1 MYAWMRR
8 LEVILTSTKRKKK
21 LVFGANRF
29 IDGDD
34 LSIDVHGFKYMST
47 LKDECI
53 VKINNLTYHEVLQII
68 HGEFYDVEVK
78 AGYESTSVNT
88 IFKGGVLYISND
100 VNDRKTNTVIILCA
114 SQLVAKY
121 GQKRLNLSLN
131 SGVNMYSAL
140 RFICKQASIPSSDV
154 NVSSQFKKKFLQE
167 LTTIDNTA
175 ASYIDKLCKDNSA
188 YISNADSITGG
199 IVSLFDAA
207 KSNNRIIDLNKDNI
221 ILQNYPH
228 LNTDGVDLSVMPT
241 FNFMCGDVVKID
253 NSIIQIPVNDKSEI
267 SKNYGYFLD
276 KDGMYMIYQMEYT
289 LQNRGPS
296 FQLAM
301 LCKSRSLISKLAG
314 EI

>member
-8 LEVILTSTKRKKK
+8 LEVTLTSTKRKKR

-34 LSIDVHGFKYMST
+34 LAIDVHGFKYMST

-53 VKINNLTYHEVLQII
+53 IKINNLTYNEVLQII

-78 AGYESTSVNT
+78 AGYESTSINT

-100 VNDRKTNTVIILCA
+100 VNDRKTNTIIILCA
-114 SQLVAKY
+114 SKLVAKY

-131 SGVNMYSAL
+131 SGVNMYAAL
-140 RFICKQASIPSSDV
+140 RFICKRAAIPSSET
-154 NVSSQFKKKFLQE
+154 NISTQFKKKFLQE

-175 ASYIDKLCKDNSA
+175 ASYIDKLCNENDT
-188 YISNADSITGG
+188 YIPNADAITNG

-221 ILQNYPH
+221 ILQSYPH

-241 FNFMCGDVVKID
+241 LNFMCGDVVKID
-253 NSIIQIPVNDKSEI
+253 NSIIQIPVTDKSEI

-296 FQLAM
+296 FQLKM
-301 LCKSRSLISKLAG
+301 LCKSRSLISNLAG